1 MTVPT
6 IFETCH
12 PREDVLKGAITE
24 SDFAADLAQVITG
37 KGSAEYLDPVR
48 FFANTYPTRGLKNL
62 LANVCRRLTGAG
74 GEVAAIFRLDTSY
87 GGGKTHGLIAL
98 THAARGMKGVSN
110 IPEFVDPSLLP
121 EGAVRIAAFD
131 GENADPANGRTMGDG
146 ILAYTP
152 WGEIAYALAGK
163 AGYDRVRK
171 SDENRIAPGADTL
184 RELFGGEPTLILLD
198 ELSVYLRKVRNL
210 ADARD
215 QLTAFL
221 TSLFKAVE
229 SAPNA
234 ALVYTLAIGKDG
246 RATDAYNEENQF
258 IADNMAEAESV
269 SARKATLLNPTEE
282 DETVQVLRR
291 RLFSSID
298 ETKVAPVV
306 TAYRDLWT
314 MNKGALAADAA
325 RSETVET
332 FQSSYPL
339 HPEILETLTGKTA
352 TLGNFQRVR
361 GMLRLLARTIAHLW
375 EEKPEDATAIHLH
388 HVDPGYEPI
397 RQEIVTRLGQSAY
410 VPAITNDIA
419 AGSVEKKALAQ
430 EIDAEHHGGLP
441 PFAVYVARTI
451 FMHTLAFNDPLKGV
465 SPEQLRYSAL
475 GPMTDI
481 SFIEEARKKFLA
493 ESAYLDDRPGA
504 PMRFLA
510 EANLRQIIRREER
523 HVDAGEARAQLND
536 RIRQI
541 FGGKTFET
549 VSFPGGPFDVP
560 DEVGDGRPKL
570 VVIAYDGVT
579 IGGSVE
585 SIPELIERIFER
597 KGSEG
602 SALRALRNNLAF
614 VVADD
619 ARKEEMRRKTYHR
632 LALQELKKPE
642 RLLDLAE
649 HQQAKVRELEARSEQ
664 ELAIAI
670 QQCYRHVFYPSRNR
684 VGASEVD
691 LAHSAIDVHSASDQ
705 PGAGQQQIV
714 RALRE
719 LKKLRLSEDEPDSP
733 AYVRDRTPLKK
744 GQITT
749 LALRDEFRRDPALP
763 ILIGDDIFIRGV
775 RRGIEQGEYVYQRG
789 ELLFGPGDP
798 SASIMIDEQSV
809 VFTMVYAKNA
819 GIWPRK
825 KPGEPEPG
833 EPGGGESGQPGDAPG
848 GGPGNGPEE
857 EPVGGHPVGAGPGS
871 FTAEGV
877 LKEALVQLW
886 EQARAKDIENI
897 GVLTIRMF
905 EAGDAF
911 RLLGAV
917 GAVSGAEK
925 VVTIT
930 GGYETREGG
939 SFELEFRGPVSD
951 AQPVKEFL
959 EPQLRDASSKNLE
972 AGFQLTFAEGLS
984 MHGDAAEKLTER
996 LAKFASGAAYVS
1008 ATAEVKA

>member
-6 IFETCH
+6 IYETCR
-12 PREDVLKGAITE
+12 PRTDVLQGNVADA
-24 SDFAADLAQVITG
+24 DFAADLAQVIVG
-37 KGSAEYLDPVR
+37 KGNEEYLDPAR

-62 LANVCRRLTGAG
+62 LANVCRRLSGAG

-98 THAARGMKGVSN
+98 THAARGMNDVPN
-110 IPEFVDPSLLP
+110 VPEFVEPSLLP
-121 EGAVRIAAFD
+121 EGPVRIAAFD
-131 GENADPANGRTMGDG
+131 GENADPANGRAMGDG
-146 ILAYTP
+146 VLAHTP

-163 AGYDRVRK
+163 DGYARVRN
-171 SDENRIAPGADTL
+171 SDESRIAPGAETL

-198 ELSVYLRKVRNL
+198 ELSVYLRKVSNL
-210 ADARD
+210 EGARD

-229 SAPNA
+229 GAPNA
-234 ALVYTLAIGKDG
+234 ALIYTLAIGKDG

-291 RLFSSID
+291 RLFESID
-298 ETKVAPVV
+298 ETRAGPVV
-306 TAYRDLWT
+306 EAYRELWVAHRDSLV
-314 MNKGALAADAA
+314 GDAA
-325 RSETVET
+325 RSETAEI
-332 FQSSYPL
+332 FRSSYPL
-339 HPEILETLTGKTA
+339 HPEVLETLTGKTA

-361 GMLRLLARTIAHLW
+361 GMLRLLARSIAHLW
-375 EEKPEDATAIHLH
+375 EEQPRDATAIHLH
-388 HVDPGYEPI
+388 HIDPGHGPI
-397 RQEIVTRLGQSAY
+397 RQEVVTRLGQTAY
-410 VPAITNDIA
+410 VPAITNDISA
-419 AGSVEKKALAQ
+419 EGSAKKALAQ

-441 PFAVYVARTI
+441 PYAVYAARTI
-451 FMHTLAFNDPLKGV
+451 FLHTLAFNDPLKGL
-465 SPEQLRYSAL
+465 SPEQLRYSLL
-475 GPMTDI
+475 GPAMDI
-481 SFIEEARKKFLA
+481 TFIEEARKKFIA

-510 EANLRQIIRREER
+510 EANLRQVIRREEQ
-523 HVDAGEARAQLND
+523 HVDAGEARAELND

-541 FGGKTFET
+541 FSGKTFDT

-570 VVIAYDGVT
+570 VVLAYDGVT
-579 IGGSVE
+579 VGGSVE
-585 SIPELIERIFER
+585 SVPELIERIYSR

-602 SALRALRNNLAF
+602 SALRALRNNLVFA
-614 VVADD
+614 VADED
-619 ARKEEMRRKTYHR
+619 RKDEMRRKVYHR
-632 LALQELKKPE
+632 LALRELKKPE
-642 RLLDLAE
+642 RLIDLAE
-649 HQQAKVRELEARSEQ
+649 HQQAKVRELESRSEQ

-670 QQCYRHVFYPSRNR
+670 QQCYRHIFYPSRNR
-684 VGASEVD
+684 VGVSSVD

-705 PGAGQQQIV
+705 PGAGQQQII
-714 RALRE
+714 RALRD
-719 LKKLRLSEDEPDSP
+719 LRKLRLSEDEPDSP

-749 LALRDEFRRDPALP
+749 LALRGEFRRDPALP

-775 RRGIEQGEYVYQRG
+775 RRGIEQGEYIYQCG
-789 ELLFGPGDP
+789 DLLFGPGDP
-798 SASIMIDEQSV
+798 SASILIDEQSV
-809 VFTMVYAKNA
+809 LFTLVYAKNA
-819 GIWPRK
+819 GIWPRA
-825 KPGEPEPG
+825 KPGEPAQEEKEDKPT
-833 EPGGGESGQPGDAPG
+833 SGAAG
-848 GGPGNGPEE
+848 GGPR
-857 EPVGGHPVGAGPGS
+857 VGTGTLETPPGS

-886 EQARAKDIENI
+886 EQARAKEVKAI
-897 GVLTIRMF
+897 GALTIRMF

-925 VVTIT
+925 IVTIT

-939 SFELEFRGPVSD
+939 SFELDFRGPVPD

-959 EPQLRDASSKNLE
+959 EPQLRDAKSKDLA

-996 LAKFASGAAYVS
+996 LSRFASGAAYVS
-1008 ATAEVKA
+1008 ATAEEKA